1 MILHKY
7 PHPDDK
13 TQSFNNCTYLTVRFL
28 LKLHKNFIL
37 HTHVYPHSNN
47 ETRFNNQY
55 HSTNW
60 NGFLIR
66 EKREHDLRSII
77 PENDISYAPNR
88 NSDSRGGTQ
97 TISDRVVL
105 TYTRTSV
112 VAGVKYS
119 SYTPPL
125 ADYFWRRRRNSE
137 ALNWLSRLPL
147 NEIACRKVDLL
158 LLVLTPPLFPLSHPP
173 NTRSHRGDIKRWPGS
188 DGKRK
193 IDEPSKLRWSRRGVE
208 RWGVSKMKKWGRR
221 ERRLEESWSWRDG
234 WTFFSL
240 LLLFFF
246 NVENKK

>member
-1 MILHKY
+1 M
-7 PHPDDK
+7 
-13 TQSFNNCTYLTVRFL
+13 
-28 LKLHKNFIL
+28 
-37 HTHVYPHSNN
+37 
-47 ETRFNNQY
+47 
-55 HSTNW
+55 
-60 NGFLIR
+60 
-66 EKREHDLRSII
+66 
-77 PENDISYAPNR
+77 
-88 NSDSRGGTQ
+88 
-97 TISDRVVL
+97 VL
-105 TYTRTSV
+105 TYTRTGV

-208 RWGVSKMKKWGRR
+208 RWGVSKMKKWG
-221 ERRLEESWSWRDG
+221 EEGKEVEGKLTEEVDHG
-234 WTFFSL
+234 GTAGHFFFSFL
-240 LLLFFF
+240 LISKIRNNEEGELLR
-246 NVENKK
+246 